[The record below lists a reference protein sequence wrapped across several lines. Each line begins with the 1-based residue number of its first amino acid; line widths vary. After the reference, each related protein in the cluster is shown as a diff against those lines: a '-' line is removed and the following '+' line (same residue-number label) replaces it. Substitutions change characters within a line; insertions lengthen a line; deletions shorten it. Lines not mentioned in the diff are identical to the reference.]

1 MAESRMTGKL
11 IVGLAIVALGV
22 MFLLDNFG
30 YLDAGDVLVY
40 WPVVFVVVGLT
51 QLLGSPRRLISGMV
65 FVILGCWLLANQLGY
80 LEQSPWD
87 MWPVFLILAGA
98 TLVGRGLRKPA
109 PAPPGVVDDTRIN
122 SFALMSGTTRKVVGD
137 FLGADL
143 TAIMG
148 GHDIDLRNARIPNGG
163 TVIIDVFVWW
173 GGIDL
178 KVPPDWK
185 VSNEGLAVMG
195 AFEDNST
202 PPQPADVRGTLVLKG
217 LVVMG
222 GVETKN

>member
-1 MAESRMTGKL
+1 MAESRVTGKL
-11 IVGLAIVALGV
+11 LVGLVIVVLGV
-22 MFLLDNFG
+22 LFLLDNFG
-30 YLDAGDVLVY
+30 YLDAGDVLVW
-40 WPVVFVVVGLT
+40 WPLVFVVVGIS
-51 QLLGSPRRLISGMV
+51 QLFGSPRRLVSGVV
-65 FVILGCWLLANQLGY
+65 FAILGCWLLLNQMGY
-80 LEQSPWD
+80 LDQSPFE

-98 TLVGRGLRKPA
+98 TLVNRSLRRPE
-109 PAPPGVVDDTRIN
+109 PVPPGAADDTRVN
-122 SFALMSGTTRKVVGD
+122 GFALMSGTTRKVVGD
-137 FLGADL
+137 FLGGDL

-163 TVIIDVFVWW
+163 SVVIDVFVWW
-173 GGIDL
+173 GGIDI

-185 VSNEGLAVMG
+185 VSAEGMAIMG
-195 AFEDNST
+195 AYEDTST